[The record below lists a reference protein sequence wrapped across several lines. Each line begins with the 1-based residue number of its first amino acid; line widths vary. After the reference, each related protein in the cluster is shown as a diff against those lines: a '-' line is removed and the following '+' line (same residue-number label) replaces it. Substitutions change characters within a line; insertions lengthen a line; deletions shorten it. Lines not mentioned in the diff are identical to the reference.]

1 MNFCIV
7 YGKIISEIQFDF
19 IYKSKHISIS
29 RFYVRLSNNSIIQIK
44 AYDDLADFAYSK
56 LKKEDIIVIKGKIGK
71 NYILAEGIVK

>member
-19 IYKSKHISIS
+19 IYKSKQISIS
-29 RFYVRLSNNSIIQIK
+29 RFNIKLANNSIIQIK

-56 LKKEDIIVIKGKIGK
+56 LKKEDIILIKGKLGK
-71 NYILAEGIVK
+71 NYITAEEIF